1 MPTFTGGGTSPAAA
15 TAAAYA
21 TINTTANRRALLREI
36 GFFTTA
42 ATASSVSLGTP
53 ANTPVATTT
62 IVPNAHDAA
71 DAASSA
77 LLGTAWSTAPT
88 APTVFDRKA
97 TLGAAVGAGVMWKL
111 ALDERIIIAMSAW
124 KVLWNH
130 GAATASALDVYVE
143 YDE

>member
-1 MPTFTGGGTSPAAA
+1 MPTFAAGVTSPAAA

-21 TINTTANRRALLREI
+21 TINTTAARRALLREI
-36 GFFTTA
+36 GMFTTA

-62 IVPNAHDAA
+62 VVPNAHDSA
-71 DAASSA
+71 DAVSTA

-88 APTVFDRKA
+88 APTVFDRKI
-97 TLGAAVGAGVMWKL
+97 TLGAAVGAGVIWKL
-111 ALDERIIIAMSAW
+111 ALDERVIIAKSAW

-130 GAATASALDVYVE
+130 GAATGSALDCSFE